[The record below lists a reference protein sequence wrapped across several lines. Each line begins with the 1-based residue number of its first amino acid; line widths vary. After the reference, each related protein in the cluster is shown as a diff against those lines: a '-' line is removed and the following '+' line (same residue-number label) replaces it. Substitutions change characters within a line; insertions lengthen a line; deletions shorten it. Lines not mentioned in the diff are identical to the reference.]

1 MNAAD
6 LADFAKLERSAAR
19 RAQMMGRF
27 VRQWVTRPEGARSS
41 PVFVL
46 GAQRSGTTMLIDT
59 LRLSPEV
66 WVHPEKSNIAYRA
79 FRLRSP
85 ETIRRLT
92 ALTPATAVIF
102 KPLCDAHL
110 ADRILEEHPRGR
122 GIWMYRRWADVAN
135 SAVAKW
141 GTHHKE
147 VMDAIRSGALQE
159 LGWRGERLPQDLID
173 QVVAVTDQDSSA
185 ETGAALQW
193 YLRNSFY
200 FLLGLDKEPRVMLQA
215 YEPLV
220 EHPAEVFPALFDFI
234 GVPFH
239 AQYIEDVAP
248 TSVGLRPA
256 PSVDPR
262 VARLCDA
269 LTERLDAAA
278 LTGRDGKGA

>member
-1 MNAAD
+1 MNAPD
-6 LADFAKLERSAAR
+6 LADFARLERSAVR
-19 RAQMMGRF
+19 RARMFGRF
-27 VRQWVTRPEGARSS
+27 VRQWVERPEGATSS

-59 LRLSPEV
+59 LRKSPEI
-66 WVHPEKSNIAYRA
+66 WVHPEKSNIAYQA

-92 ALTPATAVIF
+92 ALTPATAVIY
-102 KPLCDAHL
+102 KPLCDSHL
-110 ADRILEEHPRGR
+110 ADRILAEHPRSR
-122 GIWMYRRWADVAN
+122 AIWMYRRWADVAN

-141 GTHHKE
+141 GGHHKD
-147 VMDAIRSGALQE
+147 VMDGIRSGALHE
-159 LGWRGERLPQDLID
+159 LGWRGERLPAELVD
-173 QVVAVTDQDSSA
+173 QVRAVTDADSSP

-200 FLLGLDKEPRVMLQA
+200 FLLNLDAEPRVMLQA

-220 EHPAEVFPALFDFI
+220 ERPAEVFPALFDFV
-234 GVPFH
+234 GVPFD
-239 AQYIEDVAP
+239 ATYIDDVVP
-248 TSVGLRPA
+248 TSIGLRPA
-256 PSVDPR
+256 PAVDPR

-278 LTGRDGKGA
+278 AAPRQGA